1 LARDFRQKNIVNYSA
16 KYNQPGAHFMRHF
29 FARFSKAVGSRH
41 SKRHNRM
48 QISTQLFTEPPAIIP
63 SILRALF
70 LPRKTLAVNAKLPRL
85 SAQWLNIHIDNDHL
99 ARYCELCSIPKSDFL
114 PLLYPHVLAAPL
126 HMWLITH
133 PQFPLRLLGAVHL
146 RNHIIQQRPISSHET
161 LTISCAITS
170 ERRTE
175 KGLEF
180 DFTTLVKSHNEIVWE
195 GLTTYFVRGR
205 FGAED
210 SGSPLADLE
219 KITDAKPVAEWY
231 VAENLAKRY
240 AVITQDYN
248 PIHISKWLAKLF
260 GFQRDLAHGFCILAT
275 SMEKAGIKTPADNSA
290 AQRLDVLFKGP
301 MYLGNIAR
309 LKKAGERL
317 DLYCGD
323 NDRPSLCI
331 KISARPVGQHLP
343 GITANQAS

>member
-1 LARDFRQKNIVNYSA
+1 
-16 KYNQPGAHFMRHF
+16 
-29 FARFSKAVGSRH
+29 
-41 SKRHNRM
+41 M
-48 QISTQLFTEPPAIIP
+48 QTATQLFTAPPSIIP

-70 LPRKTLAVNAKLPRL
+70 LPRKKFTANAALPRL
-85 SAQWLNIHIDNDHL
+85 SAQWLNIHITNDHL
-99 ARYCELCSIPKSDFL
+99 THYRELCGIPQSDFL

-146 RNHIIQQRPISSHET
+146 RNHIIQQRPINPRET
-161 LTISCAITS
+161 LTISCAITT
-170 ERRTE
+170 ERRTD

-210 SGSPLADLE
+210 PGSPLADLE

-275 SMEKAGIKTPADNSA
+275 SLEKAGIKTPADNSA
-290 AQRLDVLFKGP
+290 TQRLDVLFKGP
-301 MYLGNIAR
+301 MYLGNLAR
-309 LKKAGERL
+309 LKKTGERL

-323 NDRPSLCI
+323 NERPSLCI
-331 KISARPVGQHLP
+331 KITTTARNQHLP
-343 GITANQAS
+343 GISEAK